1 MKKERIAGIDIIKAL
16 AALFVVSIHQ
26 LGQTHILAMDMA
38 GARAFV
44 IMLYRY
50 MVMSCVPLFIMATG
64 YLQCRKTADKRF
76 YRGIIPVIVTYLFTT
91 VICVG
96 VGYLLGDEMT
106 VGSVIVKTLN
116 FTQNG
121 YAWYV
126 EMFIGLYLMIPFINM
141 ACGGTKRQRLI
152 FIGVLAFLTILPSV
166 PIVFSTDNYWFDIT
180 PDYWSA
186 FYPVL
191 YYAAGAYIREYQPKI
206 NKGIN
211 LLLIAAAILMP
222 TATEFIKAGGGE
234 FVDYVF
240 NGFNSLSAFLIA
252 VFIFLFFYNMD
263 IKCKPIKAVVVS
275 VSSCTLEL
283 YLLSFLVERGAYSFF
298 NGHFGTAF
306 PLRLW
311 VMIAVVFVGSYAAA
325 LVVKGIYAI
334 VGRIIK
340 KNDTPPDTDN
350 SKKEEKV
357 LIQK

>member
-1 MKKERIAGIDIIKAL
+1 MRKNRIAGIDLIKAL

-26 LGQTHILAMDMA
+26 LGQTHILAMNMA
-38 GARAFV
+38 GTRAFL

-64 YLQCRKTADKRF
+64 YLQCRKTADRRF
-76 YRGIIPVIVTYLFTT
+76 YKGIIPILITYLFTT
-91 VICVG
+91 AVCV
-96 VGYLLGDEMT
+96 VGGAFLGDEIT
-106 VGSVIVKTLN
+106 VSGVIVKTLN

-126 EMFIGLYLMIPFINM
+126 EMFIGLYLLIPFLNM
-141 ACGGTKRQRLI
+141 ACGGTRRQRLV

-166 PIVFSTDNYWFDIT
+166 PIIFSTDKLWLDVT

-211 LLLIAAAILMP
+211 LLLIIAAVFMP
-222 TATEFIKAGGGE
+222 TAAEFVKAGGGE

-252 VFIFLFFYNMD
+252 VFIFLFLYDTD
-263 IKCKPIKAVVVS
+263 IRIKPVKAVIVS
-275 VSSCTLEL
+275 ISSCTLEL
-283 YLLSFLVERGAYSFF
+283 YLLSFTAERFLYLWFDER
-298 NGHFGTAF
+298 FGKAF
-306 PLRLW
+306 PMRLW
-311 VMIAVVFVGSYAAA
+311 VMIAAVFIVSYLAA
-325 LVVKGIYAI
+325 LAVKGIFAI
-334 VGRIIK
+334 CRLPL
-340 KNDTPPDTDN
+340 KN
-350 SKKEEKV
+350 KE
-357 LIQK
+357 

>member
-1 MKKERIAGIDIIKAL
+1 MKKNRIAGIDIIKAL

-64 YLQCRKTADKRF
+64 YLQCKKTADKRF
-76 YRGIIPVIVTYLFTT
+76 YKGIIPIIITYFFTT
-91 VICVG
+91 AVCVA
-96 VGYLLGDEMT
+96 VGGLLGDELT
-106 VGSVIVKTLN
+106 VSGVIVKTLN

-126 EMFIGLYLMIPFINM
+126 EMFIGLYLLIPFLNM
-141 ACGGTKRQRLI
+141 ACGGTRRQRLI

-166 PIVFSTDNYWFDIT
+166 PIIFSSDDLWLDIT

-191 YYAAGAYIREYQPKI
+191 YYAAGAYIREYQPKL

-211 LLLIAAAILMP
+211 LLLIAAAVFMP
-222 TATEFIKAGGGE
+222 AATEFIKAGGGE

-252 VFIFLFFYNMD
+252 VFIFLFLYDTD
-263 IKCKPIKAVVVS
+263 IKLKPLKTVIVS

-283 YLLSFLVERGAYSFF
+283 YLLSFIVERAVYSFF
-298 NGHFGTAF
+298 DARFGKSF
-306 PLRLW
+306 PMRLW
-311 VMIAVVFVGSYAAA
+311 VMIAAVFVLSYTAA
-325 LVVKGIYAI
+325 LATKLVFAVCKRAANLKG
-334 VGRIIK
+334 G
-340 KNDTPPDTDN
+340 N
-350 SKKEEKV
+350 KE
-357 LIQK
+357 